1 MYLKEIELE
10 NFKSFGGKMTIPLM
24 EGYLAVTGP
33 NGSGKSNITD
43 AILFVLGPKSSK
55 AMRAGKLTDLIFDGG
70 KTKNRADYTKVSLVF
85 DNSDHILPWND
96 TTVRLTR
103 LVRLAS
109 NGADYSSYFYINDQ
123 KSSMT
128 EFDNLLSRA
137 RISADGYNLVQQGDV
152 TRIVQM
158 SSVERRRILDGISGI
173 ASYDADIGRSEAERA
188 SAQTDLD
195 RIGIIRTELER
206 QLADLEKA
214 MEDARKYLQIQDRQ
228 KMAKAQMS
236 YRGIEDEEA
245 KIASHETNIA
255 ETSAELERMAAQRD
269 SLIEQIAEC
278 QRKIESLEQEIEDKA
293 GPEYKKFK
301 DDHMQKRVQ
310 KAAVEDKQEH
320 LVDNNDEIS
329 NSLVVDREELADVE
343 KDIATLTNNINE
355 NRIALDAKKAEK
367 EEVDSEIKRINNEL
381 SSKGGEHKQL
391 QEKLTALEPKIDEE
405 SVKSSELSKDLAAL
419 DAKRIELSRT
429 LAEAEEDVNNAK
441 FEMKDLEWQISEI
454 KKNQKESG
462 SEAILQK
469 LLAKQKEQSDKEKQE
484 NELMEAATRLG
495 NEYNRL
501 NAEKKAEDR
510 MRGSEAVR
518 FVLDLRDMRKVQGIH
533 GTIAELASV
542 DKEYETAMAVAAGG
556 KMQAIVVDD
565 DEVGAEVLQLVKKA
579 DVGRVTVLPLTKM
592 MIGKPRGPAI
602 LASKNLEGF
611 AIDLLDFDEKY
622 RNAFWY
628 VLGDTVV
635 ARNMDQARANMG
647 GVRIVTMTGELIEAS
662 GAMTGG
668 STKQFQMK
676 FGAASPGK
684 LEEAAAK
691 YHQAN
696 DALDALRAEIRQ
708 IRIEIRDLDDQLRS
722 AQGQNADVQGE
733 LAKLESQLKVARD
746 NKARREQVQNEST
759 QTYNSIQAEYSEKA
773 KQQSECEARL
783 AEMRDARTKLRD
795 RIAQIAPAELQAA
808 LSEAT
813 QKAYELGNR
822 ISEIVDDISSLNSEL
837 SGKEYRKEQL
847 DEEISEG
854 EKKIASNNTKI
865 GEYQDEIAKLDV
877 EIGAIAKIIDE
888 MESGMKDLQKAKDDE
903 IEKKHNIDLARS
915 DCISKMDAKSG
926 LIDSIRTQIEIA
938 KERKAEYEEEAK
950 AITFEV
956 ERPLPSMDELSR
968 TIRICETQLAKLG
981 NVNLNAIDD
990 YNAKKL
996 RYDDINAKVATLETR
1011 IKELNKL
1018 MERLNAEKKG
1028 LFMKTYE
1035 GIDVNFRAIYSELSG
1050 GGEAFMNLENEDDPF
1065 QGGLMINAKPKNG
1078 KLLRLEALSGGEK
1091 SLTALAFIFA
1101 IQESQPSPFYVL
1113 DEVDMFLDAVNAEM
1127 VAKRIKKSAAKVQFI
1142 QVSLRKVTLAQAE
1155 HLIGVARQPNGMSKV
1170 IIQPDFAEVS
1180 QYENEAKQAAADG
1193 DAGEPKE

>member
-1 MYLKEIELE
+1 MYLKQIELE

-103 LVRLAS
+103 LVRLAA

-173 ASYDADIGRSEAERA
+173 SSYDSDISKSEAERA

-195 RIGIIRTELER
+195 RIDIIRTELER
-206 QLADLEKA
+206 QLAELEKA
-214 MEDARKYLQIQDRQ
+214 MEDAKKYLQIQDRQ
-228 KMAKAQMS
+228 RMAKAQMS
-236 YRGIEDEEA
+236 YRGIDDENE
-245 KIASHETNIA
+245 KIASFETNINEITKELEKMAA
-255 ETSAELERMAAQRD
+255 EKEKIIAQMDECDRRIAELE
-269 SLIEQIAEC
+269 
-278 QRKIESLEQEIEDKA
+278 KEIEEKA

-301 DDHMQKRVQ
+301 NDLVDKRVE
-310 KAAVEDKQEH
+310 KASVEDKQEQ
-320 LVDNNDEIS
+320 LSDS
-329 NSLVVDREELADVE
+329 NEELLQSIELGREELADVE
-343 KDIATLTNNINE
+343 KDIATLTNTINE
-355 NRIALDAKKAEK
+355 NRIALDEKKAEK
-367 EEVDSEIKRINNEL
+367 AEVDAEVKRINDEL

-391 QEKLTALEPKIDEE
+391 QDKLTALEPKIDAE

-419 DAKRIELSRT
+419 DAKRGEVSRT

-441 FEMKDLEWQISEI
+441 FEIKDLEWHISEI
-454 KKNQKESG
+454 KKNQKENG

-469 LLAKQKEQSDKEKQE
+469 LLAKQKEQSEKEKQE
-484 NELMEAATRLG
+484 NELMDAATRLG

-518 FVLDLRDMRKVQGIH
+518 FVLELRDMRKIQGIH

-542 DKEYETAMAVAAGG
+542 DKEYELAMSVAAGA
-556 KMQAIVVDD
+556 KMQAVVVDD
-565 DEVGAEVLQLVKKA
+565 ENVGASVLDAVKKA
-579 DVGRVTVLPLTKM
+579 DVGRVTVLPLSKM
-592 MIGKPRGPAI
+592 MGGKPRGPAI
-602 LASKNLEGF
+602 LASQNLVGF

-635 ARNMDQARANMG
+635 ARTMDQAKANMG
-647 GVRIVTMTGELIEAS
+647 GVRIVTQTGELIEAS
-662 GAMTGG
+662 GAMSGG

-696 DALDALRAEIRQ
+696 DALDALRQEIKA
-708 IRIEIRDLDDQLRS
+708 IHTEIRDLDNQLRQ

-733 LAKLESQLKVARD
+733 LGKLESQLKVARD
-746 NKARREQVQNEST
+746 NMNRRMQVQTDSDNE
-759 QTYNSIQAEYSEKA
+759 YKSIQNEYKDKA
-773 KQQSECEARL
+773 AQQADCEAKL
-783 AEMRDARTKLRD
+783 AQMRDERTKLRE
-795 RIAQIAPAELQAA
+795 RIAKIAPAELQNA
-808 LSEAT
+808 LT
-813 QKAYELGNR
+813 QASSRAYELQTR
-822 ISEIVDDISSLNSEL
+822 ISEIINDNASLNSEL
-837 SGKEYRKEQL
+837 SGKQYRKDQL
-847 DEEISEG
+847 DGEIEDSTARIESNKAKIEEM
-854 EKKIASNNTKI
+854 
-865 GEYQDEIAKLDV
+865 QDTIMKMDV
-877 EIGAIAKIIDE
+877 EIGAISKIIDE
-888 MESGMKDLQKAKDDE
+888 MESGMKDLQNEREGE
-903 IEKKHNIDLARS
+903 IDKKHNLDLERNS
-915 DCISKMDAKSG
+915 IVNNVEAKTG
-926 LIDSIRTQIEIA
+926 LIGSIQAQIGIA
-938 KERKAEYEEEAK
+938 KDRRAEYEEEVET
-950 AITFEV
+950 IDFEV
-956 ERPLPSMDELSR
+956 ERPLPTMEELSR
-968 TIRICETQLAKLG
+968 TIRSCEAQLTKLG

-990 YNAKKL
+990 YNAKKV
-996 RYDDINAKVATLETR
+996 RYDDIIVKVAALEAR
-1011 IKELNKL
+1011 IKDLNGL
-1018 MERLNAEKKG
+1018 MARLNAEKKG

-1050 GGEAFMNLENEDDPF
+1050 GGEAFMNLENEEDPF

-1180 QYENEAKQAAADG
+1180 QYENEAKTKVAADG
-1193 DAGEPKE
+1193 AENQE

>member
-1 MYLKEIELE
+1 
-10 NFKSFGGKMTIPLM
+10 MTIPLM

-103 LVRLAS
+103 IVRLAS

-158 SSVERRRILDGISGI
+158 SAVERRRILDGISGI
-173 ASYDADIGRSEAERA
+173 SSYDADISKSEAERA

-206 QLADLEKA
+206 QLSELEKA
-214 MEDARKYLQIQDRQ
+214 MEDARKYLQIQERQ
-228 KMAKAQMS
+228 RMAKAQMS
-236 YRGIEDEEA
+236 FRGIEDEND
-245 KIASHETNIA
+245 KIQAFETNIA
-255 ETSAELERMAAQRD
+255 ETNEELEKMAAEKAKIQEQMEICTQRIEELERQ
-269 SLIEQIAEC
+269 IEE
-278 QRKIESLEQEIEDKA
+278 KA

-301 DDHMQKRVQ
+301 DDLMQKRID
-310 KAAVEDKQEH
+310 KAGIADKQEH
-320 LVDNNDEIS
+320 LADVNDELSHTIET
-329 NSLVVDREELADVE
+329 DKEELAEVE
-343 KDIATLTNNINE
+343 KDIATLTNTINE
-355 NRIALDAKKAEK
+355 NKIALDAKKAEK
-367 EEVDSEIKRINNEL
+367 AEVDAEVKRINGEL

-391 QEKLTALEPKIDEE
+391 QDKLTALEPKIDEE

-419 DAKRIELSRT
+419 DAKRGEVSRT

-441 FEMKDLEWQISEI
+441 FEIKDLEWHISEI

-462 SEAILQK
+462 SEAIMQK
-469 LLAKQKEQSDKEKQE
+469 LLAKQKELQDKEKQE
-484 NELMEAATRLG
+484 GDLMDAATRLG

-518 FVLDLRDMRKVQGIH
+518 FVLGLRDMRKVSGIH

-542 DKEYETAMAVAAGG
+542 DKQYELAMSVAAGA
-556 KMQAIVVDD
+556 KMQAVVVDD
-565 DEVGAEVLQLVKKA
+565 DAVGAEVLKMVKDA
-579 DVGRVTVLPLTKM
+579 DVGRVTVLPLNKM
-592 MIGKPRGPAI
+592 MGGKPRGPAI
-602 LASKNLEGF
+602 LASQNLEGF

-628 VLGDTVV
+628 VLGDTVI
-635 ARNMDQARANMG
+635 ARTMDQARANMG
-647 GVRIVTMTGELIEAS
+647 GVRMATMTGELIEAS
-662 GAMTGG
+662 GAMSGG

-691 YHQAN
+691 YHEAN
-696 DALDALRAEIRQ
+696 DALDVLRNDLKCLRTEIR
-708 IRIEIRDLDDQLRS
+708 ELDNQLRE
-722 AQGQNADVQGE
+722 ANGQNADVQGE
-733 LAKLESQLKVARD
+733 LAKYESQLKVARE
-746 NKARREQVQNEST
+746 NKSRKEQVQTEST
-759 QTYNSIQAEYSEKA
+759 NEYNSIQEQYKEKA
-773 KQQSECEARL
+773 AQQAQIESNL
-783 AEMRDARTKLRD
+783 AQMRDERTKLRE
-795 RIAQIAPAELQAA
+795 RIAKIAPAELQNA
-808 LSEAT
+808 LNEASS
-813 QKAYELGNR
+813 KAYDLQQR
-822 ISEIVDDISSLNSEL
+822 ISDIVNDNASLNSEL
-837 SGKEYRKEQL
+837 SGKQYRKEQL
-847 DEEISEG
+847 DDEIGDSTEKI
-854 EKKIASNNTKI
+854 ESNTKKIE
-865 GEYQDEIAKLDV
+865 EYQNTLTKMDI

-888 MESGMKDLQKAKDDE
+888 MESGMKDLQNDRESE
-903 IEKKHNIDLARS
+903 IDKRHNLDLERAGYENR
-915 DCISKMDAKSG
+915 IEAKSG
-926 LIDSIRTQIEIA
+926 LIDSIKAQIGLA
-938 KERKAEYEEEAK
+938 KDRRAQYEEEAK
-950 AITFEV
+950 TVDFEV
-956 ERPLPSMDELSR
+956 ERPLPTMEELSR
-968 TIRICETQLAKLG
+968 TVRTCEMQLTKLG

-990 YNAKKL
+990 YNSKKA
-996 RYDDINAKVATLETR
+996 RYDDIKIKVATLESR
-1011 IKELNKL
+1011 IKDLNSL

-1050 GGEAFMNLENEDDPF
+1050 GGEAFMNLENEEDPF

-1127 VAKRIKKSAAKVQFI
+1127 VAKRIKKSAEKVQFI

-1155 HLIGVARQPNGMSKV
+1155 HLIGVARQPNGVSKV

-1180 QYENEAKQAAADG
+1180 QYENEARKKAEADG
-1193 DAGEPKE
+1193 ADNQE

>member
-1 MYLKEIELE
+1 MYLKQIELE

-103 LVRLAS
+103 LVRLAA

-173 ASYDADIGRSEAERA
+173 SSYDSDISKSEAERA

-195 RIGIIRTELER
+195 RIDIIRTELER
-206 QLADLEKA
+206 QLAELEKA
-214 MEDARKYLQIQDRQ
+214 MEDAKKYLQIQERQ
-228 KMAKAQMS
+228 RMAKAQMS
-236 YRGIEDEEA
+236 YRGIDDENE
-245 KIASHETNIA
+245 KIASFETNINEITLELEKMAA
-255 ETSAELERMAAQRD
+255 EKEKIIAQMDECDRRIAELE
-269 SLIEQIAEC
+269 
-278 QRKIESLEQEIEDKA
+278 KEIEEKA

-301 DDHMQKRVQ
+301 NDLVDKRVE
-310 KAAVEDKQEH
+310 KASVEDKQEQ
-320 LVDNNDEIS
+320 LSDTNEELLQSIE
-329 NSLVVDREELADVE
+329 LDREELADVE
-343 KDIATLTNNINE
+343 KDIATLTNTINE
-355 NRIALDAKKAEK
+355 NKIALDEKKAEK
-367 EEVDSEIKRINNEL
+367 AEVDAEVKRINDEL

-391 QEKLTALEPKIDEE
+391 QDKLTALEPKIDAE

-419 DAKRIELSRT
+419 DAKRGEVSRT

-441 FEMKDLEWQISEI
+441 FEIKDLEWHISEI
-454 KKNQKESG
+454 KKNQKENG

-469 LLAKQKEQSDKEKQE
+469 LLAKQKEQSEKEKQE
-484 NELMEAATRLG
+484 NELMDAATRLG

-518 FVLDLRDMRKVQGIH
+518 FVLELRDMRKIQGIH

-542 DKEYETAMAVAAGG
+542 DKEYELAMSVAAGA
-556 KMQAIVVDD
+556 KMQAVVVDD
-565 DEVGAEVLQLVKKA
+565 ENVGASVLDAVKKA
-579 DVGRVTVLPLTKM
+579 DVGRVTVLPLSKM
-592 MIGKPRGPAI
+592 MGGKPRGPAI
-602 LASKNLEGF
+602 LASQNLVGF

-635 ARNMDQARANMG
+635 ARTMDQAKANMG
-647 GVRIVTMTGELIEAS
+647 GVRIVTQTGELIEAS
-662 GAMTGG
+662 GAMSGG

-696 DALDALRAEIRQ
+696 DALDALRQEIKA
-708 IRIEIRDLDDQLRS
+708 IHTEIRDLDNQLRQ

-733 LAKLESQLKVARD
+733 LGKLESQLKVARD
-746 NKARREQVQNEST
+746 NMNRRMQVQTDSDNE
-759 QTYNSIQAEYSEKA
+759 YKSIQNEYKDKA
-773 KQQSECEARL
+773 AQQADCEAKL
-783 AEMRDARTKLRD
+783 AQMRDERTKLRE
-795 RIAQIAPAELQAA
+795 RIAKIAPAELQNA
-808 LSEAT
+808 LT
-813 QKAYELGNR
+813 QASSKAYDLQTR
-822 ISEIVDDISSLNSEL
+822 ISEIVNDNASLNSEL
-837 SGKEYRKEQL
+837 SGKQYRKDQL
-847 DEEISEG
+847 DEEIEDSAARIESN
-854 EKKIASNNTKI
+854 KAKI
-865 GEYQDEIAKLDV
+865 EEMQDTIMKMDV
-877 EIGAIAKIIDE
+877 EIGAISKIIDE
-888 MESGMKDLQKAKDDE
+888 MESGMKDLQNEREGE
-903 IEKKHNIDLARS
+903 IDKKHNLDLERNS
-915 DCISKMDAKSG
+915 IVNNVEAKTG
-926 LIDSIRTQIEIA
+926 LIGSIQAQIGIA
-938 KERKAEYEEEAK
+938 KDRRAEYEEEVK
-950 AITFEV
+950 TIDFEV
-956 ERPLPSMDELSR
+956 ERPLPTMEELSR
-968 TIRICETQLAKLG
+968 TIRSCEAQLTKLG

-990 YNAKKL
+990 YNAKKV
-996 RYDDINAKVATLETR
+996 RYDDIIVKVAALEAR
-1011 IKELNKL
+1011 IKDLNGL
-1018 MERLNAEKKG
+1018 MARLNAEKKG

-1050 GGEAFMNLENEDDPF
+1050 GGEAFMNLENEEDPF

-1155 HLIGVARQPNGMSKV
+1155 HLIGVARQPNGMSRV

-1180 QYENEAKQAAADG
+1180 QYENEAKAKAEANGADNQ
-1193 DAGEPKE
+1193 E

>member
-1 MYLKEIELE
+1 MYLKQIELE

-103 LVRLAS
+103 LVRLAA

-173 ASYDADIGRSEAERA
+173 ASYDSDISKSEAERA

-195 RIGIIRTELER
+195 RIDIIRTELER
-206 QLADLEKA
+206 QLAELEKA
-214 MEDARKYLQIQDRQ
+214 MEDAKKYLQIQDRQ
-228 KMAKAQMS
+228 RMAKAQMS
-236 YRGIEDEEA
+236 YRGIDDENE
-245 KIASHETNIA
+245 KIASFENNINEITVELEKMAA
-255 ETSAELERMAAQRD
+255 EKEKIIAQMEECDRRIAELE
-269 SLIEQIAEC
+269 
-278 QRKIESLEQEIEDKA
+278 KEIEDKA

-301 DDHMQKRVQ
+301 DDLMQKRVN
-310 KAAVEDKQEH
+310 KATVEDKQEQ
-320 LVDNNDEIS
+320 LSDTNEELQQNIE
-329 NSLVVDREELADVE
+329 LDREELADVE
-343 KDIATLTNNINE
+343 KDIATLTNTINE
-355 NRIALDAKKAEK
+355 NKIALDEKKAEK
-367 EEVDSEIKRINNEL
+367 AKVDAEVKRINEEL

-391 QEKLTALEPKIDEE
+391 QDKLTALEPKIDAE
-405 SVKSSELSKDLAAL
+405 SVRSSELSKDLAAL
-419 DAKRIELSRT
+419 DAKRGEVSRT

-441 FEMKDLEWQISEI
+441 FEIKDLEWHISEI
-454 KKNQKESG
+454 KKNQKENG

-469 LLAKQKEQSDKEKQE
+469 LLAKQKEQAEKEKQE
-484 NELMEAATRLG
+484 NDLMDAATRLG

-501 NAEKKAEDR
+501 NAEKNAEDR

-518 FVLDLRDMRKVQGIH
+518 FVLSLRDMRKIQGIH
-533 GTIAELASV
+533 GTVAELASV
-542 DKEYETAMAVAAGG
+542 DKEYELAMSVAAGA
-556 KMQAIVVDD
+556 KMQAVVVDD
-565 DEVGAEVLQLVKKA
+565 ENVGAEVLEAVKKA
-579 DVGRVTVLPLTKM
+579 DVGRVTVLPLSKM
-592 MIGKPRGPAI
+592 MGGKPRGPAI
-602 LASKNLEGF
+602 LASQNLVGF

-635 ARNMDQARANMG
+635 ARTMDQAKANMG

-662 GAMTGG
+662 GAMSGG

-696 DALDALRAEIRQ
+696 DALDALRQELKAIHS
-708 IRIEIRDLDDQLRS
+708 EIRDLDNQLRE

-733 LAKLESQLKVARD
+733 IGKLESQLKVARD
-746 NKARREQVQNEST
+746 NMNRRMQVQTDSDNE
-759 QTYNSIQAEYSEKA
+759 YKSIQNEYKDKA
-773 KQQSECEARL
+773 AQQAECESKL
-783 AEMRDARTKLRD
+783 AQMRDERTKLRE
-795 RIAQIAPAELQAA
+795 RIAKIAPADLQNA
-808 LSEAT
+808 LTEAST
-813 QKAYELGNR
+813 KAYDLQTR
-822 ISEIVDDISSLNSEL
+822 ISEIVNDNASLNSEL
-837 SGKEYRKEQL
+837 SGKQYRKDQL
-847 DEEISEG
+847 DEEIGDSTA
-854 EKKIASNNTKI
+854 KIESNKAKI
-865 GEYQDEIAKLDV
+865 EEMQDTIMKMDV
-877 EIGAIAKIIDE
+877 EIGAIGKIIDE
-888 MESGMKDLQKAKDDE
+888 MESGMKDLQNEREGE
-903 IEKKHNIDLARS
+903 IDKKHNLDLERNSIANNVE
-915 DCISKMDAKSG
+915 AKTG
-926 LIDSIRTQIEIA
+926 LIGSIQAQIGIA
-938 KERKAEYEEEAK
+938 KDRRAEYEEEVK
-950 AITFEV
+950 TIEFEV
-956 ERPLPSMDELSR
+956 ERPLPTMEELSR
-968 TIRICETQLAKLG
+968 TIRSCEAQLTKLG

-990 YNAKKL
+990 YNAKKV
-996 RYDDINAKVATLETR
+996 RYDDIIVKVAALEAR
-1011 IKELNKL
+1011 IKDLNGL
-1018 MERLNAEKKG
+1018 MARLNAEKKG

-1050 GGEAFMNLENEDDPF
+1050 GGEAFMNLENEEDPF

-1155 HLIGVARQPNGMSKV
+1155 HLIGVARQPNGMSRV

-1180 QYENEAKQAAADG
+1180 QYENEAKAKAEADG
-1193 DAGEPKE
+1193 ADNQE

>member
-1 MYLKEIELE
+1 MYLKQIELE

-103 LVRLAS
+103 LVRLAA

-173 ASYDADIGRSEAERA
+173 ASYDSDISKSEAERA

-195 RIGIIRTELER
+195 RIDIIRTELER
-206 QLADLEKA
+206 QLTELEKA
-214 MEDARKYLQIQDRQ
+214 MEDAKKYLQIQDRQ
-228 KMAKAQMS
+228 RMAKAQMS
-236 YRGIEDEEA
+236 YRGIDDENE
-245 KIASHETNIA
+245 KIASFETNINEITLELEKMAA
-255 ETSAELERMAAQRD
+255 EKEKIIAQMDECDRRIAELE
-269 SLIEQIAEC
+269 
-278 QRKIESLEQEIEDKA
+278 KEIEEKA

-301 DDHMQKRVQ
+301 NDLVDKRVE
-310 KAAVEDKQEH
+310 KASVEDKQEQ
-320 LVDNNDEIS
+320 LSDTNEELLQSIE
-329 NSLVVDREELADVE
+329 LDREELADVE
-343 KDIATLTNNINE
+343 KDIATLTNTINE
-355 NRIALDAKKAEK
+355 NKIALDEKKAEK
-367 EEVDSEIKRINNEL
+367 AEVDAEVKRINDEL

-391 QEKLTALEPKIDEE
+391 QDKLTALEPKIDAE

-419 DAKRIELSRT
+419 DAKRGEVSRT

-441 FEMKDLEWQISEI
+441 FEIKDLEWHISEI
-454 KKNQKESG
+454 KKNQKENG

-469 LLAKQKEQSDKEKQE
+469 LLAKQKEQSEKEKQE
-484 NELMEAATRLG
+484 NELMDAATRLG

-518 FVLDLRDMRKVQGIH
+518 FVLELRDMRKIQGIH

-542 DKEYETAMAVAAGG
+542 DKEYELAMSVAAGA
-556 KMQAIVVDD
+556 KMQAVVVDD
-565 DEVGAEVLQLVKKA
+565 ENVGASVLDAVKKA
-579 DVGRVTVLPLTKM
+579 DVGRVTVLPLSKM
-592 MIGKPRGPAI
+592 MGGKPRGPAI
-602 LASKNLEGF
+602 LASQNLVGF

-635 ARNMDQARANMG
+635 ARTMDQAKANMG
-647 GVRIVTMTGELIEAS
+647 GVRIVTQTGELIEAS
-662 GAMTGG
+662 GAMSGG

-696 DALDALRAEIRQ
+696 DALDALRQEIKA
-708 IRIEIRDLDDQLRS
+708 IHTEIRDLDNQLRQ

-733 LAKLESQLKVARD
+733 LGKLESQLKVARD
-746 NKARREQVQNEST
+746 NMNRRMQVQTDSDNE
-759 QTYNSIQAEYSEKA
+759 YKSIQNEYKDKA
-773 KQQSECEARL
+773 AQQADCEAKL
-783 AEMRDARTKLRD
+783 AQMRDERTKLRE
-795 RIAQIAPAELQAA
+795 RIAKIAPAELQNA
-808 LSEAT
+808 LT
-813 QKAYELGNR
+813 QASSKAYDLQTR
-822 ISEIVDDISSLNSEL
+822 ISEIVNDNASLNSEL
-837 SGKEYRKEQL
+837 SGKQYRKDQL
-847 DEEISEG
+847 DEEIEDSTARIESN
-854 EKKIASNNTKI
+854 KAKI
-865 GEYQDEIAKLDV
+865 EEMQDTIMKMDV
-877 EIGAIAKIIDE
+877 EIGAISKIIDE
-888 MESGMKDLQKAKDDE
+888 MESGMKDLQNEREGE
-903 IEKKHNIDLARS
+903 IDKKHNLDLERNS
-915 DCISKMDAKSG
+915 IVNNVEAKTG
-926 LIDSIRTQIEIA
+926 LIGSIQAQIGIA
-938 KERKAEYEEEAK
+938 KDRRAEYEEEVK
-950 AITFEV
+950 TIDFEV
-956 ERPLPSMDELSR
+956 ERPLPTMEELSR
-968 TIRICETQLAKLG
+968 TIRSCEAQLTKLG

-990 YNAKKL
+990 YNAKKV
-996 RYDDINAKVATLETR
+996 RYDDIIVKVAALEAR
-1011 IKELNKL
+1011 IKDLNGL
-1018 MERLNAEKKG
+1018 MARLNAEKKG

-1050 GGEAFMNLENEDDPF
+1050 GGEAFMNLENEEDPF

-1155 HLIGVARQPNGMSKV
+1155 HLIGVTRQPNGMSKV

-1180 QYENEAKQAAADG
+1180 QYENQAKAAEADG
-1193 DAGEPKE
+1193 NGQ